1 MVHCFFGVLILHME
15 TAVEAFRIV
24 HGYVIIFEFKIFATK
39 KFRAVR
45 DFGKK
50 TIRKSGMR
58 DLRMQERQII
68 SRADQRCM
76 ICLTQTYFKP

>member
-1 MVHCFFGVLILHME
+1 ME

-24 HGYVIIFEFKIFATK
+24 HGYVIIFEFKIFATNRSSR
-39 KFRAVR
+39 FRE
-45 DFGKK
+45 K

-76 ICLTQTYFKP
+76 TCLTQTYFKP